1 MMESAGA
8 KPLLAFFNANDLARN
23 DENSEREYHSPIPEA
38 VECSERETYH
48 RISSLVCIQESP
60 TAMSALR
67 VAQNQRQ
74 IRSKLGVLPSRRLR
88 L

>member
-38 VECSERETYH
+38 VECSESYH

-67 VAQNQRQ
+67 VAHTQRQ